1 VALTAE
7 QQQQVDA
14 ALYADEL
21 AETLSAIGRMT
32 SEQLHAFVVHYNWDD
47 GFAAPGAVLEHRE
60 CERGTALHIYYALG
74 GPFDD
79 QQAKGDQ
86 RVFLDEVK
94 ARLLRGDLPER
105 DVAYDPITDWQINKL
120 QLLKLQ
126 RGGVSDELIRPAR
139 SR

>member
-7 QQQQVDA
+7 QQQQVED

-21 AETLSAIGRMT
+21 ADALASIARMT
-32 SEQLHAFVVHYNWDD
+32 SEQLHSFVVHYNWDD
-47 GFAAPGAVLEHRE
+47 GFAAPRAVLEQPG

-74 GPFDD
+74 GPFDEE
-79 QQAKGDQ
+79 QANGDH

-94 ARLLRGDLPER
+94 ARLLSGELPER
-105 DVAYDPITDWQINKL
+105 DVAYDPIADWQINKL

-126 RGGVSDELIRPAR
+126 RSGISDELIRPAR